1 MTQPPST
8 SSPSPPSPTPAPPSG
23 PETPAPVPAL
33 APAPAP
39 GTAKREMRGLMAGA
53 AGATALCL
61 LAVVGFNMTVSRDL
75 KSDYPVAPTGQNN
88 YPPLRPQV
96 ADSSPGLTDLPTT
109 PQSAAEGDDESTGSG
124 NASVPV
130 RMPDPGAGRLA
141 PGLAPAL
148 FTPPGAGDIP
158 DTPMGDVI
166 RRGEQIFLN
175 TGANAPGFVGNSLN
189 CVNCH
194 LDAGRQAKSAPM
206 WGAYPLYPA
215 YRSKTKHVDT
225 FAERLRGCFT
235 YSMNGKAPPEGD
247 DVLVA
252 LEAYAFWM
260 AKGAPIGEKLPGA
273 GFGKLPKPDKAPD
286 LQRGQVVFTA
296 QCVLCHGA
304 DGQGQRSGETQVFPP
319 LWGER
324 SYNWGAGMHSID
336 KAAAF
341 IQANMPLGRGGTLSA
356 QDAWD
361 VAAFINSHERPQDP
375 RFTESVQVTRARFH
389 NSPHSLYGTTVNGKL
404 LGSGK

>member
-1 MTQPPST
+1 
-8 SSPSPPSPTPAPPSG
+8 
-23 PETPAPVPAL
+23 
-33 APAPAP
+33 
-39 GTAKREMRGLMAGA
+39 MRGLMAGA

-61 LAVVGFNMTVSRDL
+61 LAVVGFNMTVSREL
-75 KSDYPVAPTGQNN
+75 KKDYSAAQENQSTRA
-88 YPPLRPQV
+88 PLRPQV
-96 ADSSPGLTDLPTT
+96 ADASPGLTDLPTS
-109 PQSAAEGDDESTGSG
+109 PQSAAEGDDGGGEA
-124 NASVPV
+124 NVPV
-130 RMPDPGAGRLA
+130 RMPDPGAGRRA

-148 FTPPGAGDIP
+148 FKPPGAGDIP
-158 DTPMGDVI
+158 ETPMGDVI

-175 TGANAPGFVGNSLN
+175 TGANAPGFVGNALN

-225 FAERLRGCFT
+225 FAERLRGCFV

-273 GFGKLPKPDKAPD
+273 GFGKLPPPAKAPD
-286 LQRGQVVFTA
+286 LGRGQGVFAA
-296 QCVLCHGA
+296 QCALCHGA
-304 DGQGQRSGETQVFPP
+304 NGQGQRSGEAQVFPP

-341 IQANMPLGRGGTLSA
+341 IQANMPLGRGGSLSV

-375 RFTESVQVTRARFH
+375 RFTGSVEATRAKFH
-389 NSPHSLYGTTVNGKL
+389 NSPQSLYGTTVNGKL
-404 LGSGK
+404 LGGGK

>member
-1 MTQPPST
+1 
-8 SSPSPPSPTPAPPSG
+8 
-23 PETPAPVPAL
+23 
-33 APAPAP
+33 
-39 GTAKREMRGLMAGA
+39 MRGLMGAA
-53 AGATALCL
+53 AGATALCV
-61 LAVVGFNMTVSRDL
+61 LAVVAFNMTVSKEL
-75 KSDYPVAPTGQNN
+75 KSDASEPQVKQATR
-88 YPPLRPQV
+88 PPLRAPKV
-96 ADSSPGLTDLPTT
+96 DNSPGLTDLPPS
-109 PQSAAEGDDESTGSG
+109 PQSASSSDSDD
-124 NASVPV
+124 APAPVPV
-130 RMPDPGAGRLA
+130 APVAVPQPVAGRL
-141 PGLAPAL
+141 PAS
-148 FTPPGAGDIP
+148 FQPPGAGDIP

-175 TGANAPGFVGNSLN
+175 TGANAPGFVGNALN

-194 LDAGRQAKSAPM
+194 LDAGRKANSAPM

-252 LEAYAFWM
+252 LEAYSFWM
-260 AKGAPIGEKLPGA
+260 AKGAPVGEVLPGA
-273 GFGKLPKPDKAPD
+273 GFGKLAKPEKAPD
-286 LQRGQVVFTA
+286 LQRGQGVFAA

-341 IQANMPLGRGGTLSA
+341 IQANMPLGRGGSLSV

-361 VAAFINSHERPQDP
+361 VSAYINSHERPQDP
-375 RFTESVQVTRARFH
+375 RFTGSVEDTRAKFH
-389 NSPHSLYGTTVNGKL
+389 GSANSLYGTSVNGKV

>member
-1 MTQPPST
+1 MP
-8 SSPSPPSPTPAPPSG
+8 
-23 PETPAPVPAL
+23 
-33 APAPAP
+33 APAPTP
-39 GTAKREMRGLMAGA
+39 GTAKREMRGLMGAA

-61 LAVVGFNMTVSRDL
+61 LAVVGFNMTVSHEL
-75 KSDYPVAPTGQNN
+75 ESDHATPQAGQASPR
-88 YPPLRPQV
+88 PPLRPQV
-96 ADSSPGLTDLPTT
+96 ADTSPGLTDLPAT
-109 PQSAAEGDDESTGSG
+109 PQSAAQGEDEDKNENENENKG
-124 NASVPV
+124 SVPAPV
-130 RMPDPGAGRLA
+130 PGPGAGRPA
-141 PGLAPAL
+141 PGLAPAF
-148 FTPPGAGDIP
+148 FTPPGAGAIP
-158 DTPMGDVI
+158 DTPMGAVV

-175 TGANAPGFVGNSLN
+175 TGANAPGFVGNALN

-194 LDAGRQAKSAPM
+194 LDAGRLAHSAPL

-215 YRSKTKHVDT
+215 YRFKTQHVDT
-225 FAERLRGCFT
+225 FAERLRGCFA

-286 LQRGQVVFTA
+286 LQRGQAVFTA
-296 QCVLCHGA
+296 QCALCHGA

>member
-1 MTQPPST
+1 
-8 SSPSPPSPTPAPPSG
+8 
-23 PETPAPVPAL
+23 
-33 APAPAP
+33 
-39 GTAKREMRGLMAGA
+39 MRGLMGGA

-75 KSDYPVAPTGQNN
+75 KSDYPAAQTNQVAR
-88 YPPLRPQV
+88 PPLRASVP
-96 ADSSPGLTDLPTT
+96 DNSPGLTDLPTS
-109 PQSAAEGDDESTGSG
+109 PQSAASGDEVDGALVSTPAPAPGTGQRGS
-124 NASVPV
+124 
-130 RMPDPGAGRLA
+130 
-141 PGLAPAL
+141 GLAPAL
-148 FTPPGAGDIP
+148 FKPPGAGDIP
-158 DTPMGDVI
+158 DTPMGEVI

-175 TGANAPGFVGNSLN
+175 TGANAPGFVGNALN

-194 LDAGRQAKSAPM
+194 LDAGRLANSAPM

-252 LEAYAFWM
+252 LEAYSFWM
-260 AKGAPIGEKLPGA
+260 AKGAPVGEVLPGA
-273 GFGKLPKPDKAPD
+273 GFGKLAKPEKAPD
-286 LQRGQVVFTA
+286 LQRGQGVFTA

-341 IQANMPLGRGGTLSA
+341 IQSNMPLGRGGSLSV

-375 RFTESVQVTRARFH
+375 RFTESVEATRAKFH
-389 NSPHSLYGTTVNGKL
+389 GSPHSLYGTTVNGKV

>member
-1 MTQPPST
+1 
-8 SSPSPPSPTPAPPSG
+8 
-23 PETPAPVPAL
+23 
-33 APAPAP
+33 
-39 GTAKREMRGLMAGA
+39 MRGLMGA
-53 AGATALCL
+53 AIGATALCL
-61 LAVVGFNMTVSRDL
+61 LAVVGFNMTVSREL
-75 KSDYPVAPTGQNN
+75 RSDYPAPQASQAAAPRT
-88 YPPLRPQV
+88 PLPPQV
-96 ADSSPGLTDLPTT
+96 ADTSPGLTDLPTT
-109 PQSAAEGDDESTGSG
+109 PQAAASGDGEQPGG
-124 NASVPV
+124 VLVPLA
-130 RMPDPGAGRLA
+130 DPGAGQPA
-141 PGLAPAL
+141 PGLVPAL
-148 FTPPGAGDIP
+148 FQPPGAGDIP
-158 DTPMGDVI
+158 DTPMGAVI

-175 TGANAPGFVGNSLN
+175 TGANAPGFVGNALN

-194 LDAGRQAKSAPM
+194 LDAGRLAHSAPL

-215 YRSKTKHVDT
+215 YRSKTQHVDT
-225 FAERLRGCFT
+225 FAERLRGCFA

-247 DVLVA
+247 EELVA

-260 AKGAPIGEKLPGA
+260 SKGAPVGEVLPGA
-273 GFGKLPKPDKAPD
+273 GYGKLATPAQAPD
-286 LQRGQVVFTA
+286 LQRGQAVFTA
-296 QCVLCHGA
+296 QCALCHGA
-304 DGQGQRSGETQVFPP
+304 DGQGQRSGEAQVFPP

-341 IQANMPLGRGGTLSA
+341 IQANMPLGRGGSLSV

>member
-1 MTQPPST
+1 MNLP
-8 SSPSPPSPTPAPPSG
+8 PAPP
-23 PETPAPVPAL
+23 PASPTT
-33 APAPAP
+33 PAP

-61 LAVVGFNMTVSRDL
+61 LAVVGFNMTVSREL
-75 KSDYPVAPTGQNN
+75 KRDYSAAQENQSTRA
-88 YPPLRPQV
+88 PLRPQV
-96 ADSSPGLTDLPTT
+96 ADASPGLTDLPTS
-109 PQSAAEGDDESTGSG
+109 PQSAAEGDDDGGES
-124 NASVPV
+124 NVPV
-130 RMPDPGAGRLA
+130 RMPDPGAGRR
-141 PGLAPAL
+141 APAL

-175 TGANAPGFVGNSLN
+175 TGANAPGFVGNALN

-194 LDAGRQAKSAPM
+194 LDAGRKAHSAPM

-225 FAERLRGCFT
+225 FAERLRGCFV

-260 AKGAPIGEKLPGA
+260 AKGAPVGEKLPGA
-273 GFGKLPKPDKAPD
+273 GYGKLAKPAQAPD
-286 LQRGQVVFTA
+286 LQRGQAVFTA
-296 QCVLCHGA
+296 QCALCHGA
-304 DGQGQRSGETQVFPP
+304 NGQGQRSGETQVFPP

-324 SYNWGAGMHSID
+324 SYNWGAGMHSVD
-336 KAAAF
+336 TAAAF
-341 IQANMPLGRGGTLSA
+341 IQANMPLGRGGSMSV

-361 VAAFINSHERPQDP
+361 VSAFINSHERPQDP
-375 RFTESVQVTRARFH
+375 RFTESVEATRAKFH